1 MGSLGSEVGHGGR
14 EMFHGHPDPVV
25 DELNRL
31 ENLLRG
37 LLRHLLLALT

>member
-1 MGSLGSEVGHGGR
+1 MGSLGEVVEHGVSKD
-14 EMFHGHPDPVV
+14 MLPFDGHPDPVV

-37 LLRHLLLALT
+37 N